1 MDEQNYNNQYEQ
13 NGNCQNDTNIQ
24 QYSYQAEGQPQPPK
38 QSNVL
43 AIVGMILGIIS
54 IPAGCCQWYS
64 LFLGIPGLVCSILS
78 RKQRK
83 SGMSVAGIVCSVI
96 GIMIGLFM
104 TVIAFFV
111 MALLATEPEFQQLF
125 EMYGL

>member
-13 NGNCQNDTNIQ
+13 NNNYQNDTNIQ

-54 IPAGCCQWYS
+54 ILAGCCGWYS

-78 RKQRK
+78 RKQGK
-83 SGMSVAGIVCSVI
+83 SGMSVAGIVCSII
-96 GIMIGLFM
+96 GIIIGVLMAVM
-104 TVIAFFV
+104 TYLVVAI
-111 MALLATEPEFQQLF
+111 LATEPEFRQIF